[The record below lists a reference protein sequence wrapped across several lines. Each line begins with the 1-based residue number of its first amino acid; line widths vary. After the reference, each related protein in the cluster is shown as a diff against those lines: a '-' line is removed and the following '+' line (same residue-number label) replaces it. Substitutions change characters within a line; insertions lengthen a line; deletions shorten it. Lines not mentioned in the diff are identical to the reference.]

1 VSDQAKALIGL
12 LVVFLSAGAGF
23 LLGDHMAGRDQVAQ
37 LPAAEER
44 TAPND
49 VALRTEPK
57 AKPKLPAPTHPR
69 GGETISVT
77 ELHVDGGIPVQKID
91 SDTVGCKTAEDFI
104 CPNTLLRLDL
114 MQTDDGQQYV
124 AVRGDDGREIT
135 GRLIPFD
142 SVSVPRRNRAA
153 IDRYAD
159 GSTVIRYERRVF
171 KRFWVGPAAMIQP
184 AGDTSLGA
192 TVGGEW

>member
-1 VSDQAKALIGL
+1 MSDQAKALIGL
-12 LVVFLSAGAGF
+12 LVVVFLSAGAGF

-57 AKPKLPAPTHPR
+57 AKPKLPAPAHPR
-69 GGETISVT
+69 GGKILSTT
-77 ELHVDGGIPVQKID
+77 EITVSGGVPKPIT
-91 SDTVGCKTAEDFI
+91 DTDCPPTDFI
-104 CPNTLLRLDL
+104 CPNAMLRLDL
-114 MQTDDGQQYV
+114 MQLRDGQQYV
-124 AVRGDDGREIT
+124 AVRGDNDREIT
-135 GRLIPFD
+135 GRLIPMAD
-142 SVSVPRRNRAA
+142 VLVPRRNRAA

-171 KRFWVGPAAMIQP
+171 KRFWLGPAAMIQP
-184 AGDTSLGA
+184 AGDTSLGG

>member
-1 VSDQAKALIGL
+1 MSDQAKALIGL
-12 LVVFLSAGAGF
+12 MVVFLSAGAGF

-57 AKPKLPAPTHPR
+57 AKPKLPAPTHSR
-69 GGETISVT
+69 GGKILSVT
-77 ELHVDGGIPVQKID
+77 ELQVDGGKPTINTEPH
-91 SDTVGCKTAEDFI
+91 TGCLTAADFE

-114 MQTDDGQQYV
+114 MQLRDGQQYM
-124 AVRGDDGREIT
+124 AVRGDNDREIT
-135 GRLIPFD
+135 GRLIPMAD
-142 SVSVPRRNRAA
+142 VLVPRRNRAA

-159 GSTVIRYERRVF
+159 GSTVIRYERRVL
-171 KRFWVGPAAMIQP
+171 KRFWLGPAAMIQP